1 MWTPCAE
8 ILHMPRS
15 IGSGPAAT
23 ATGGRCGGRYRYG
36 AIRSASTAYATS
48 CSSPPKA
55 HSPSSTSPV
64 VTSPAGRPTCKSRPK
79 CGAYGRCS
87 TPMCPTA
94 WCFPAVTGVATR
106 STSPASW
113 RVRSPTQRTPF
124 VPCCAA
130 ACCPAV
136 RPSRGADVAPCGRG
150 AFPNCRIGC
159 WAPCSHRAPRRTGMT
174 EVLATLYATT
184 PGTSLHLDGD
194 ALRIV
199 HPDRP
204 GRHLVPLVR
213 PDHIVAW
220 NGVDL
225 SDDLIHRCAADGR
238 SVTWLTRNGRFLAR
252 ATGPQTRNP
261 LLRLAQ
267 FRAYDNP
274 ERRLAI
280 ARAVV
285 AGKLHNYRQLL
296 LRSARGLTGTRQAEL
311 RDLGA
316 RHAQALTDL
325 ADAPSLSEVLG
336 IEGNAAR
343 GYFQAMPT
351 LAPSAV
357 SGRTRRPPLAPVNCL
372 LSFCY
377 GMLRVAVHGALE
389 QVGLDPFVGYLHGIR
404 PGKPALALDLM
415 EELRPLLVDRLV

>member
-1 MWTPCAE
+1 
-8 ILHMPRS
+8 
-15 IGSGPAAT
+15 
-23 ATGGRCGGRYRYG
+23 
-36 AIRSASTAYATS
+36 
-48 CSSPPKA
+48 
-55 HSPSSTSPV
+55 
-64 VTSPAGRPTCKSRPK
+64 
-79 CGAYGRCS
+79 
-87 TPMCPTA
+87 
-94 WCFPAVTGVATR
+94 
-106 STSPASW
+106 
-113 RVRSPTQRTPF
+113 
-124 VPCCAA
+124 
-130 ACCPAV
+130 
-136 RPSRGADVAPCGRG
+136 
-150 AFPNCRIGC
+150 
-159 WAPCSHRAPRRTGMT
+159 MT

-213 PDHIVAW
+213 LDHIVAW

-252 ATGPQTRNP
+252 ATGPQTGNP

-296 LRSARGLTGTRQAEL
+296 LRSARDLTGTRQAEL

-343 GYFQAMPT
+343 GYFQALPT

-357 SGRTRRPPLAPVNCL
+357 SGRTRRPPLDPVNCL
-372 LSFCY
+372 LSFGY

-415 EELRPLLVDRLV
+415 EELRPLLVDRLVLTLANRGQLAPAHTETLPGGAVQLTEEGRKFFLTEWTTARERTWHHHGLGRDVPAALLPLVQARLFARHLRGATDAYLPWTIT